1 MQKSRGNGNRSC
13 IFRGIFTLFF
23 SFSAPCGQRLRC
35 RAGNFVYAITLRET
49 ADV

>member
-23 SFSAPCGQRLRC
+23 SFSSPYGQQFRRLNERLD
-35 RAGNFVYAITLRET
+35 YAIALRET